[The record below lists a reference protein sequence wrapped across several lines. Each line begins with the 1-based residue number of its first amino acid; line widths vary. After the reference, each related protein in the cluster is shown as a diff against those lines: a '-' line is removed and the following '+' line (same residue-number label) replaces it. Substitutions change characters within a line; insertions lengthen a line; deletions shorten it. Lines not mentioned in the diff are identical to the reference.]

1 MPYAICPNCRS
12 MTPYSAPSAETNC
25 RKCNAPLGRLLQEV
39 EETAVAKQASYSL
52 ATTQP
57 SGSRMDPR
65 ICESVYRHEA
75 GVLTL
80 GSSSNNPGETAVIAR
95 VNDVEAF
102 SKIEGVRF
110 GIAIPPNPD
119 DTDKTTIVTARILRE
134 MVKTVRAEKCVVSLK
149 ESVRLRPQ
157 IEKILDDVGINFD
170 QKNVAKPEPLGRN
183 GQDVIIGIVDFG
195 MDFRHKNF
203 RRRTG
208 EKRGKTRILKLWN
221 QAGDQASLSAPAV
234 KAAGYSTSSV
244 PYGVEYDEEAIN
256 QALEGDDLTNLY
268 SEVPY
273 QKLGYTPSA
282 DTPSQ
287 IGAHGTYV
295 ADIAAGNGWGS
306 KIPGLAPEADIIFV
320 DVSSFPG
327 GQHQGDTFGDCA
339 QMIEAVDY
347 IFKAAGD
354 RPCVVNISLGTND
367 GPHDGLTPV
376 EMAIDR
382 LVGAKPNRAVVV
394 AAGNSYEDR
403 VHAAGVVAEGKQVDL
418 KWRTIAGDPTSNVVE
433 IWYSGDDQFTVE
445 LYDPDGHPVCEVE
458 TGGEERVQINGAFVY
473 VNNRLHDP
481 NNGDNLIY
489 VSLDPGL
496 PSGDWIIR
504 LHGTR
509 VQKGEFNAWIE
520 RDDSGQSQ
528 FVETKDKAWKVERQH
543 TIGSLAG
550 GRKTITVGSYDAR
563 DNRSPLFEGSGAG
576 PTRDDR
582 QKPEISAPGKMVMA
596 AYSRT
601 LILRNRVSG
610 TSVAA
615 PVVTGVIA
623 LMMSEAQEKDRRID
637 LTADE
642 IRKILIKTARR
653 KPPKGSDWDP
663 RYGHGRVSAKAA
675 VSAVTEMAKE
685 AVKITKRLRPL
696 ATKESC

>member
-12 MTPYSAPSAETNC
+12 ITPYSVPSAETNC

-39 EETAVAKQASYSL
+39 EETAVAKPAAYSL
-52 ATTQP
+52 ETTQS
-57 SGSRMDPR
+57 SGSRKDPR
-65 ICESVYRHEA
+65 ICMSRHRREA
-75 GVLTL
+75 GITKPR
-80 GSSSNNPGETAVIAR
+80 SASTEPNETAVIAR
-95 VNDVEAF
+95 VTDVEAF
-102 SKIEGVRF
+102 AGIKDVRL
-110 GIAIPPNPD
+110 GIAIPPNEG
-119 DTDKTTIVTARILRE
+119 DTDRTTIVTARMPEE
-134 MVKTVRAEKCVVSLK
+134 MVEAVRAEAFVVSLK

-157 IEKILDDVGINFD
+157 IENTLADVGVNLN
-170 QKNVAKPEPLGRN
+170 QKNIAKTEPLGRN
-183 GQDVIIGIVDFG
+183 GQGVIIGIVDFG

-203 RRRTG
+203 RHRTG

-221 QAGDQASLSAPAV
+221 QAGDSAPLSAPGAA
-234 KAAGYSTSSV
+234 AAGYSTPSV
-244 PYGVEYDEEAIN
+244 PYGVEYDEETIN
-256 QALEGDDLTNLY
+256 KALAEDDLTNLY

-273 QKLGYTPSA
+273 QKLGYAPSP

-306 KIPGLAPEADIIFV
+306 KAPGFAPEADIIFV

-339 QMIEAVDY
+339 QMIEAVNY
-347 IFKAAGD
+347 IFETASD

-403 VHAAGVVAEGKQVDL
+403 IHAAGVVAEGKQVDL
-418 KWRTIAGDPTSNVVE
+418 RWRTIKGDPTSNVVE

-445 LYDPDGHPVCEVE
+445 LYNPDGHPVCKVE
-458 TGGEERVQINGAFVY
+458 TGGEERVPVNSGFAY

-496 PSGDWIIR
+496 PSGDWNIR
-504 LHGTR
+504 LRGDL

-520 RDDSGQSQ
+520 RDDGGQSH

-563 DNRSPLFEGSGAG
+563 DERSPIFEGSGAG
-576 PTRDDR
+576 PTRDNR

-623 LMMSEAQEKDRRID
+623 LMMSEAKKWGIA

-653 KPPKGSDWDP
+653 NPPRGSNWDH
-663 RYGHGRVSAKAA
+663 RYGHGRISAKAA
-675 VSAVTEMAKE
+675 VDAVTEIAKE
-685 AVKITKRLRPL
+685 AVKITKRLRP
-696 ATKESC
+696 